1 MKKYQIYITDSG
13 RHGKMNRFSF
23 SSFHLRLLAGV
34 FVFVLVSLG
43 VLAVDYSVS
52 VSRQAELR
60 RLRVENQ
67 HLTVHIQRISEKIQG
82 LEANLQK
89 IEDFSFKLK
98 YITKGRSP
106 VHKAIGPLP
115 SHYNHYNSLS
125 VPAVDVSTPA
135 KKKFQQ
141 KNLEPVQDD
150 SSAFMQ
156 IQKVDSLT
164 LNSSILFREIW
175 DTLGVLEE
183 NKHLLRV
190 TPSIWPAKG
199 WVTSRFGYRDYPL
212 SQNDGFSLGSLV
224 DFHGGLDIAA
234 AIGTDIV
241 SPADGVVAETGSD
254 ARTGNYIIVSHG
266 YGLKTLYGHLDQ
278 ILVRSSQAVKRGELI
293 GTIGNTGR
301 STGAHLHY
309 EVRIDGQPVNPEYY
323 ILN

>member
-1 MKKYQIYITDSG
+1 MKKYKIYITDNS
-13 RHGKMNRFSF
+13 RHGRMSGFSF
-23 SSFHLRLLAGV
+23 SSFHLRLLIGF
-34 FVFVLVSLG
+34 FVFLLAGLG
-43 VLAVDYSVS
+43 VLAVDYSLS

-67 HLTVHIQRISEKIQG
+67 ELTTHIYQISEKIQG
-82 LEANLQK
+82 LETNLQK

-98 YITKGRSP
+98 HITQGRSP
-106 VHKAIGPLP
+106 AHKAIGPLP
-115 SHYNHYNSLS
+115 SRYDHYHSWP
-125 VPAVDVSTPA
+125 VMDVSAPA
-135 KKKFQQ
+135 EKKQRQQ
-141 KNLEPVQDD
+141 NPSSVKDG
-150 SSAFMQ
+150 SSAF
-156 IQKVDSLT
+156 IQLQRVDSLVLT
-164 LNSSILFREIW
+164 SSALFKEIW

-183 NKHLLRV
+183 NKHLPRV
-190 TPSIWPAKG
+190 TPSIWPTKG

-254 ARTGNYIIVSHG
+254 TRTGNYIIVSHG

-278 ILVRSSQAVKRGELI
+278 VLVRSSQVVKRGEPI
-293 GTIGNTGR
+293 GTVGNTGR

-309 EVRIDGQPVNPEYY
+309 EVRINGQPVNPEYY

>member
-1 MKKYQIYITDSG
+1 MKKYQIYITDNS
-13 RHGKMNRFSF
+13 RHGKMNRFSL
-23 SSFHLRLLAGV
+23 SSFHLRLLAGI

-43 VLAVDYSVS
+43 VLAVDYSLS
-52 VSRQAELR
+52 VSRQAELH

-67 HLTVHIQRISEKIQG
+67 ELTAHIQGISEKIQG
-82 LEANLQK
+82 LEASLQK

-98 YITKGRSP
+98 YITQSRSP

-115 SHYNHYNSLS
+115 SHYNHYNSWS
-125 VPAVDVSTPA
+125 VPARDVSVPVQ
-135 KKKFQQ
+135 KKQ
-141 KNLEPVQDD
+141 NHLEPVEDD

-164 LNSSILFREIW
+164 LTSSILFKEIW

-183 NKHLLRV
+183 NKHLLTV

-254 ARTGNYIIVSHG
+254 TRTGNYIIVSHG

-278 ILVRSSQAVKRGELI
+278 ILVRSSQTVKRGELI
-293 GTIGNTGR
+293 GTVGNTGR